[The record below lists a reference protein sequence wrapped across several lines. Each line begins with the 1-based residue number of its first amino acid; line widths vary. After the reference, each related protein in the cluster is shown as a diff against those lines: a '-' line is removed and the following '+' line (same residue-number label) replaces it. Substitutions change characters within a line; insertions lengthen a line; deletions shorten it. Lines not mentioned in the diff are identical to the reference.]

1 MRINAR
7 SKRGVAFGAV
17 GLLLTAT
24 AACGG
29 DSGDGGSSGPIKVGV
44 PLGITGPAAG
54 TADWDRMGVELS
66 VAQINEAGGI
76 DGRQVEAVFADTEL
90 DPAKAVTAV
99 NRLINEDKVD
109 LVVGPMTSDET
120 LATLPALT
128 RANIPSIN
136 GAGSKVTPENAPYS
150 FGMLLNA
157 EYQGQKMV
165 EYAASRYDAER
176 AAVISYSG
184 TQGKVGRAAIDAAL
198 EESGIEEVAGQEY
211 DIPVTDLSSQVLALK
226 QGDPDVVLAFP
237 QTGNDTGLLVQAMRD
252 ANLDVPIVGSYATT
266 YAGQAIAVAG
276 EDAYEDL
283 VSVTWPAF
291 SACDAGDVREVAT
304 DFIDEV
310 KSTYGEKRTTGAA
323 FDNIASFRD
332 ALWLLKAGIE
342 GSKSLDGDKV
352 SAWLEENETDAAPD
366 QPLVQ
371 NAYKLSADSRF
382 LMDTSSLTLVNA
394 GTEVAPGIS
403 QRLDGC

>member
-29 DSGDGGSSGPIKVGV
+29 DGGGGDSTGTIKVGV

-66 VAQINEAGGI
+66 VDQINEAGGI

-165 EYAASRYDAER
+165 EYAASRFDATR

-184 TQGKVGRAAIDAAL
+184 TQGKVGREAIDQAL
-198 EESGIEEVAGQEY
+198 EEAGIEEVAGQEY

-276 EDAYEDL
+276 KDAYADL

-352 SAWLEENETDAAPD
+352 SAWLAENETDAAPD

-403 QRLDGC
+403 QRVDGC